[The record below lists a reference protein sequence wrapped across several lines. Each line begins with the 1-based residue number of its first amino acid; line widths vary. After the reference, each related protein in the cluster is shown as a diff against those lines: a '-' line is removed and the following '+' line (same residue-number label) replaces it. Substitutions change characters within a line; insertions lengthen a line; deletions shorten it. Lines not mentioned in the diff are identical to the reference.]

1 MMIKNM
7 ESIIT
12 YKIIK
17 KGKNCIFNKYISW
30 VDFSEMV
37 ASDIKKKQDII
48 EWEKVDNRK
57 PKI

>member
-1 MMIKNM
+1 MSN
-7 ESIIT
+7 IIR

-30 VDFSEMV
+30 VDSREMV

-48 EWEKVDNRK
+48 EWERVDKEK